1 MMVEREIL
9 DIGAAVD
16 KMIED
21 RLGRMFTVNLNDT
34 VKVKLTDVGKH
45 IYYHRYDTL
54 NWEAGRQICEPKFPN
69 VDSEGYTSFQ
79 LWDFINLY
87 GNHIFMGYPNVIEPL
102 DILCP
107 MKGHKDP
114 PGEPGPRGRR
124 GKWVRNKNNGLC
136 YCSACDA
143 PAPVED
149 VHGET
154 ISDAPYCYRCGAD
167 MREG

>member
-1 MMVEREIL
+1 MMVTREIL
-9 DIGAAVD
+9 DIGAEVD
-16 KMIED
+16 KMIEE
-21 RLGRMFTVNLNDT
+21 RLGKMFIVNLNDT

-45 IYYHRYDTL
+45 IYYHQYDDL
-54 NWEAGRQICEPKFPN
+54 NQHVGRIICEPTFPD
-69 VDSEGYTSFQ
+69 VDAEGYTSFQ
-79 LWDFINLY
+79 LWDFIRLY
-87 GNHIFMGYPNVIEPL
+87 GGYIGMARRNVIEPL
-102 DILCP
+102 DIICP

-114 PGEPGPRGRR
+114 PGEPGPSGRR